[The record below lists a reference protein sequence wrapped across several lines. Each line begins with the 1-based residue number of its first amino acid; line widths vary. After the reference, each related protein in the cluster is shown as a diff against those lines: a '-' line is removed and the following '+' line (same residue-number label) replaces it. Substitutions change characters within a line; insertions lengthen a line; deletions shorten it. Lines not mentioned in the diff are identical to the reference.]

1 MKLPLNANKVKFIL
15 HLSSLKKVLV
25 SILKKKAAIVIL
37 FSTSLKKKDIAENTE
52 KATAYLFLLNQA
64 SFPSITLVV
73 RILRGLIY

>member
-1 MKLPLNANKVKFIL
+1 MLTKFIL

>member
-1 MKLPLNANKVKFIL
+1 MLTKFIL
-15 HLSSLKKVLV
+15 HLSSLKKVLLV

-37 FSTSLKKKDIAENTE
+37 FSTSLKKKDIAENAE